1 MREWFTIDRLDPE
14 TWCISEYR
22 HWEETHCYLLNG
34 ERRSLLIDTGLGI
47 ADISAP
53 VGRLASGPVTAAAT
67 HIHWDHIGGHRYFP
81 DFTAHEAELGWLNG
95 EFPLPIET
103 IREMVLDRCDPPEDF
118 DITQY
123 EMFQGRPTRLL
134 ADGDT
139 IDLGGRVV
147 TALHTPGHS
156 PGHLCFWEPERG
168 YLFTGDLVY
177 KDMLLAYYPSTD
189 PQAYLASLE
198 KVAALPA
205 KRVFPAH
212 HALTVE
218 PDLPARMRDA
228 FRQLDAEG
236 RLHHGTGKLDY
247 GDWGVWL

>member
-1 MREWFTIDRLDPE
+1 MKDWFTIDQIDDE
-14 TWCISEYR
+14 TFCISEYR

-34 ERRSLLIDTGLGI
+34 QTRSLLIDTGLGI
-47 ADISAP
+47 ENIAEP
-53 VGRLASGPVTAAAT
+53 VKKLAAGPVTAAAT

-81 DFTAHEAELGWLNG
+81 DFYAHEAELPWLNG
-95 EFPLPIET
+95 EFPLSIET
-103 IREMVLDRCDPPEDF
+103 VREMVLDRCDPPEGF
-118 DITQY
+118 DITRY

-156 PGHLCFWEPERG
+156 PGHLCFWEPARG

-177 KDMLLAYYPSTD
+177 KDMLLAWYPSTD
-189 PQAYLASLE
+189 PAAYLASLE
-198 KVAALPA
+198 KIAALDA

-212 HALTVE
+212 HSLDVQPALIGQ
-218 PDLPARMRDA
+218 MRDA
-228 FRQLDAEG
+228 LRRLKAEG
-236 RLHHGTGKLDY
+236 RLCHGTGQLHY
-247 GDWGVWL
+247 GDWGIWL